1 MVESVNRFKLLGLNV
16 YHKDKRKEKRKGGMD
31 RKKGKSVKSMK
42 IKGKMY
48 LPVIT

>member
-1 MVESVNRFKLLGLNV
+1 MKI
-16 YHKDKRKEKRKGGMD
+16 KEKKRKGGMD